1 MDLSPVPPAE
11 SGNISNEVVIGND
24 QLFRVPEEDMYKQLH
39 RNIGALTF
47 KSRKVAQLGKG
58 SGTLISPNLVLT
70 AAHNLYSW
78 QTG

>member
-11 SGNISNEVVIGND
+11 SGNITNEVVIGND
-24 QLFRVPEEDMYKQLH
+24 QLFRVPKEDMNNQLH
-39 RNIGALTF
+39 RNIGAFTF

-78 QTG
+78 RTG

>member
-11 SGNISNEVVIGND
+11 SGNITNEVVISND
-24 QLFRVPEEDMYKQLH
+24 QLFRVPKEDMHQQLH

-47 KSRKVAQLGKG
+47 KSRQFVQLGKG
-58 SGTLISPNLVLT
+58 SGTLISPDLVLT